1 MYKRMHTRTRR
12 LDITPRV
19 KEEVWERDGGR
30 CILCGTSEAAP
41 NAHYIARSQGGLGI
55 ARNIVTLCGR
65 CHDRYDNSPERPA
78 IKEEI
83 RAYLMSQYD
92 DWEEDALVYR
102 KLPYLPQAGQGD

>member
-41 NAHYIARSQGGLGI
+41 NAHYIARS
-55 ARNIVTLCGR
+55 
-65 CHDRYDNSPERPA
+65 
-78 IKEEI
+78 
-83 RAYLMSQYD
+83 YLMSQYD